1 MTGFLLLSALV
12 VVIVVALGRTHRRR
26 PYSPYLSGQDL
37 RGDPDVRRTL
47 SDQDW
52 DSAA

>member
-26 PYSPYLSGQDL
+26 PYNPYLSGQNIRD
-37 RGDPDVRRTL
+37 DADTRRSLT
-47 SDQDW
+47 DQDW
-52 DSAA
+52 RSAA